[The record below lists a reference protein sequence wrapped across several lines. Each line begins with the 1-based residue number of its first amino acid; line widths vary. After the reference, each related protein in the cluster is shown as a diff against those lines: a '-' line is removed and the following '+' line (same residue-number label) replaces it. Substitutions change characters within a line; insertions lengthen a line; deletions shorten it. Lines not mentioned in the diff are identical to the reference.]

1 MKRLYVVAIVTSLA
15 ASALFGQDVVPN
27 IQAGS
32 KALLFSF
39 GGLGFLSAGTFD
51 GGIGA
56 RYFLNESMSVRGGLQ
71 FTSASQT
78 NPANPAAGQAGA
90 DGTASATV
98 IGIEGAA
105 EWHMGKGRVVPYA
118 GVGLAFAT
126 TSTDSKPA
134 VTGVAPLVQSE
145 TKNSGGGL
153 TVNGTS
159 YSGGTTIQVFGLAG
173 VEFFLYKELS
183 LSAEYQLGYMS
194 ISRKD
199 QVFSP
204 GGGGA
209 STTTKGGSGSNI
221 GITNSGV
228 LTLAVYF

>member
-1 MKRLYVVAIVTSLA
+1 MKRLFVAAIVTSLV
-15 ASALFGQDVVPN
+15 SSMSFGQDVVPSIN
-27 IQAGS
+27 AGS

-39 GGLGFLSAGTFD
+39 GGLSFLSAGTFD
-51 GGIGA
+51 GGVGA
-56 RYFLNESMSVRGGLQ
+56 RYYLNESMSVRAGLQ

-78 NPANPAAGQAGA
+78 NPANPAVGQSGT

-98 IGIEGAA
+98 LGVEGAA
-105 EWHMGKGRVVPYA
+105 EWHMGKGRVIPYMGA
-118 GVGLAFAT
+118 GLAFAT

-134 VTGVAPLVQSE
+134 VTGAPPLVQSE

-153 TVNGTS
+153 TVNGTN
-159 YSGGTTIQVFGLAG
+159 YAGGTTLQVFALAG

-183 LSAEYQLGYMS
+183 LAAEYQLGYMS

-209 STTTKGGSGSNI
+209 STTTKIGSGSNI